1 MGPSGIIL
9 LSLFFFR
16 IFLDTLLV
24 YIFEWNLELASQGCL
39 LLEIW
44 MVIYW
49 DYVKF
54 LYFGKLELFRK
65 MCHPIHEHAV
75 PFQMFKSSFVTLTT
89 ILKCF
94 LKKSFKNVEFIT
106 CYLNFVF
113 VMTGRS
119 FPLFIS
125 SNLLLVYLWKVL
137 TTFALCFAM
146 FWIHRLL
153 LVLLFV
159 YYLWFS
165 RFSRDSVI

>member
-9 LSLFFFR
+9 LSLLFFR

-24 YIFEWNLELASQGCL
+24 YIFEWNLELAGQGCL
-39 LLEIW
+39 LLKIW

-54 LYFGKLELFRK
+54 LYLGKLELFRK

-94 LKKSFKNVEFIT
+94 LKSFKNVEFIT

-125 SNLLLVYLWKVL
+125 SNLLLVYLWKLL